1 MATKPDSIYRSLD
14 RKAAAIVEFT
24 LRQYRTKKST
34 WVVLGVGFTALSLI
48 FMIYID
54 VMSSEFESIDND
66 GDSYDYDNDGYP
78 TGQEVKLGTDP
89 FNFESHPGLFDPPI
103 EPEPASMYINEDG
116 FDWDITTKMEEQ
128 SVGYDDDGDCLNVNR
143 TDSQKDTN
151 GNGIPCDIVVSFI
164 STQSQLGDRIVI
176 DVDADNGVDED
187 PDEDAYS
194 REAIH
199 LAFILAI
206 GKLGFVLLLGI
217 FLPLFLATG
226 LVRDEMTSGTMHFM
240 LAKPIA
246 RSEIFLYRVI
256 GYLGIV
262 WPYVILLGILGGL
275 VSGFVGSGDSFFRFA
290 DLGVWLAI
298 VFATMMAT
306 LVYGMLFNALG
317 VLWKYGIILAI
328 PFAAWEL
335 GMALLSMGAPDST
348 LLRFSI
354 IGWALMIVDAAAM
367 MVWPNLDMFIEMGAW
382 GGGGDGGSIFGSS
395 LQGAAPLNFFSSK
408 PGLGLSPFV
417 ATIISTLVLLLQAAV
432 FWFLGSVLFKG
443 KEIQ

>member
-1 MATKPDSIYRSLD
+1 MATKPQSIYRSLD
-14 RKAAAIVEFT
+14 RKASAIIEFT

-48 FMIYID
+48 FLIYID
-54 VMSSEFESIDND
+54 VMASEFESIDND
-66 GDSYDYDNDGYP
+66 RDSTDYDNDGYP
-78 TGQEVKLGTDP
+78 RGQEILLGTDP
-89 FNFESHPGLFDPPI
+89 WDGNSHPGLFDPPI
-103 EPEPASMYINEDG
+103 EPDPKSMYINEDD
-116 FDWDITTKMEEQ
+116 FDWDVTIRLGEQ
-128 SVGYDDDGDCLNVNR
+128 STGYDDDGDCLDSNK
-143 TDSQKDTN
+143 TASQKDTN
-151 GNGIPCDIVVSFI
+151 GNGIPCDIVVEYYRLSDGNFYASI
-164 STQSQLGDRIVI
+164 
-176 DVDADNGVDED
+176 DADNGVDED

-199 LAFILAI
+199 IAFVLSI

-217 FLPLFLATG
+217 FLPLFMATG
-226 LVRDEMTSGTMHFM
+226 LIRDEMNSGTMHFM

-246 RSEIFLYRVI
+246 RTELFLYRTL

-262 WPYVILLGILGGL
+262 WPYVIALGILGAI
-275 VSGFVGSGDSFFRFA
+275 VSGFAGSGDSFFRFA

-298 VFATMMAT
+298 IFATMMAT

-335 GMALLSMGAPDST
+335 GMALLSMGAPDAT

-354 IGWALMIVDAAAM
+354 IGWALMIIDAAAM
-367 MVWPNLDMFIEMGAW
+367 LVWPNLDLFILMGNW
-382 GGGGDGGSIFGSS
+382 GGDGNAGWNFETS
-395 LQGAAPLNFFSSK
+395 LEGAGPLGFFSSK
-408 PGLGLSPFV
+408 PGLGLSAFTAMIV
-417 ATIISTLVLLLQAAV
+417 STLVLLFQAAI
-432 FWFLGSVLFKG
+432 FWFIGGALFKG

>member
-1 MATKPDSIYRSLD
+1 MATKPQSIYRSLD
-14 RKAAAIVEFT
+14 RKASAIIEFT

-48 FMIYID
+48 FLIYID
-54 VMSSEFESIDND
+54 VMASEFESIDND
-66 GDSYDYDNDGYP
+66 GDSTDYDNDGYP
-78 TGQEVKLGTDP
+78 RGQEILLGTDP
-89 FNFESHPGLFDPPI
+89 WDGDSHPGLFDPPI
-103 EPEPASMYINEDG
+103 DPDPKSMYINEDG
-116 FDWDITTKMEEQ
+116 FDWDVAIRLGEQ
-128 SVGYDDDGDCLNVNR
+128 STGYDDDGDCLDSNK
-143 TDSQKDTN
+143 TASQKDTSD
-151 GNGIPCDIVVSFI
+151 NGIPCDIVIEYYRLSDGNYYANI
-164 STQSQLGDRIVI
+164 
-176 DVDADNGVDED
+176 DADSGVDED

-199 LAFILAI
+199 IAFVLSI

-217 FLPLFLATG
+217 FLPLFMATG
-226 LVRDEMTSGTMHFM
+226 LIRDEMNSGTMHFM

-246 RSEIFLYRVI
+246 RTEVFLYRTL

-262 WPYVILLGILGGL
+262 WPYVIVLGILGAV
-275 VSGFVGSGDSFFRFA
+275 VSGFAGSGDSFFRFA

-298 VFATMMAT
+298 IFATMMAT

-335 GMALLSMGAPDST
+335 GMALLSMGAPDAT

-354 IGWALMIVDAAAM
+354 IGWALMIIDAAAM
-367 MVWPNLDMFIEMGAW
+367 LVWPNLDLFILMGNW
-382 GGGGDGGSIFGSS
+382 GGEGNAGWNFDTS
-395 LQGAAPLNFFSSK
+395 LEGAGPLGFFSSK
-408 PGLGLSPFV
+408 PGLGLSAFTAMIV
-417 ATIISTLVLLLQAAV
+417 STLVLLFQAAI
-432 FWFLGSVLFKG
+432 FWFIGGALFKG

>member
-1 MATKPDSIYRSLD
+1 MATKPESVYRSFD

-24 LRQYRTKKST
+24 LRQYRTKNST
-34 WVVLGVGFTALSLI
+34 WVVLGVGFAALSLI

-89 FNFESHPGLFDPPI
+89 FSSNSHPGLFDPPI

-116 FDWDITTKMEEQ
+116 FDWDITSMEGVQ
-128 SVGYDDDGDCLNVNR
+128 TAGVDDDGDCLNENR
-143 TDSQKDTN
+143 TSSQKDTN
-151 GNGIPCDIVVSFI
+151 GNGIPCDIVVTFI
-164 STQSQLGDRIVI
+164 TTPSGRIVTNI
-176 DVDADNGVDED
+176 DADNGVDED
-187 PDEDAYS
+187 PDEDEYTS
-194 REAIH
+194 EAIH
-199 LAFILAI
+199 IAFVLSI

-217 FLPLFLATG
+217 FLPLFMATG

-240 LAKPIA
+240 IAKPIA

-262 WPYVILLGILGGL
+262 WPYVILLGALGGI

-335 GMALLSMGAPDST
+335 GMALLSMGAPDAT
-348 LLRFSI
+348 LLRFSV
-354 IGWALMIVDAAAM
+354 IGWALMIVDSAAM
-367 MVWPNLDMFIEMGAW
+367 LVWPNLDVFIEMGAW
-382 GGGGDGGSIFGSS
+382 GGGGDGGTIFGSS
-395 LQGAAPLNFFSSK
+395 LQGAAPLEFFYSK
-408 PGLGLSPFV
+408 PGLGLSPFI
-417 ATIISTLVLLLQAAV
+417 ATIISTLVLLFQAAV